1 VWIGLA
7 FHISS
12 PAARSSLFPDADG
25 PAQARAALGRAH
37 RSLGCAIAGDVLHC
51 ELVMNRRVASKE
63 GSMRMMACL
72 LGALFL
78 AGCYESVVLLGG
90 DGEDHADAPP
100 DVGADTDADADGDAD
115 ADTGG
120 TDCVPPCSA
129 GFECYYG
136 VCVPAGADG
145 DADADAD
152 VDADADADG
161 DADADDA
168 GPACEAVLSRP
179 VRVLDNAADADERPV
194 ALRSGSGFVFFGRP
208 PGPVLG
214 DGLRF
219 RRVGLDGVPSPAAM
233 WTLSSVEIGP
243 SHPLIELPGGSF
255 ATAFQVPSGD
265 GVGLWVKIVPETGG
279 AGEAPRQVPGTD
291 AHDAEPTIAFDGTD
305 VAVAWTRT
313 TTSIVYLQV
322 QRCSATTGEALGTVG
337 VVTTGSPGT
346 REPRLAWGGGRFA
359 IAYVDGT
366 AGDLF
371 VSLLDDRF
379 AYVTGSVLTPPAGE
393 SIVGYPA
400 LVWNGTEF
408 GLAWETAGDSSAR
421 IHFAAFGPDEAPVER
436 GPILA
441 DVVLEPTE
449 QGQLALAWGDLTAEW
464 GIAWRHTRDAGAAIT
479 LARLDA
485 TDFRT
490 LEPPVD
496 VSPHATTA
504 AHPGLAYNAGYYM
517 VTWTETAGGTIPT
530 YVATYGCTP

>member
-179 VRVLDNAADADERPV
+179 VRVLDAAADEDERPV
-194 ALRSGSGFVFFGRP
+194 ALRSGSNFVFFGRA
-208 PGPVLG
+208 PGPVTA

-219 RRVGLDGVPSPAAM
+219 QRVGLGRRTAVPA
-233 WTLSSVEIGP
+233 
-243 SHPLIELPGGSF
+243 
-255 ATAFQVPSGD
+255 
-265 GVGLWVKIVPETGG
+265 
-279 AGEAPRQVPGTD
+279 
-291 AHDAEPTIAFDGTD
+291 
-305 VAVAWTRT
+305 
-313 TTSIVYLQV
+313 
-322 QRCSATTGEALGTVG
+322 
-337 VVTTGSPGT
+337 
-346 REPRLAWGGGRFA
+346 
-359 IAYVDGT
+359 
-366 AGDLF
+366 
-371 VSLLDDRF
+371 
-379 AYVTGSVLTPPAGE
+379 
-393 SIVGYPA
+393 
-400 LVWNGTEF
+400 
-408 GLAWETAGDSSAR
+408 
-421 IHFAAFGPDEAPVER
+421 R
-436 GPILA
+436 GP
-441 DVVLEPTE
+441 
-449 QGQLALAWGDLTAEW
+449 
-464 GIAWRHTRDAGAAIT
+464 
-479 LARLDA
+479 
-485 TDFRT
+485 
-490 LEPPVD
+490 
-496 VSPHATTA
+496 
-504 AHPGLAYNAGYYM
+504 
-517 VTWTETAGGTIPT
+517 
-530 YVATYGCTP
+530 